1 MRDQLLQYVNL
12 LFAGTT
18 GMEDVKQEI
27 LQNTLDRYDDLIT
40 QGKSPESAY
49 RLAIS
54 GIGDLSEILA
64 GEIPDSPRVT
74 APRTSREDTA
84 IFTRL
89 MRAIAIGLYILSPI
103 PLIVLDTIGMDIFGL
118 SGTLAIIAVATV
130 ILLLFKKNQPLEAPR
145 QEAAY
150 SAQAE
155 LRKSI
160 RKLISVIGLVI
171 YLALSFVTGAWYITW
186 VIFPIIAA
194 VNGLVGA
201 IMDLLEANRYED

>member
-1 MRDQLLQYVNL
+1 MKEQLLQYVNL

-27 LQNTLDRYDDLIT
+27 LQNTLDRYDDLIA

-64 GEIPDSPRVT
+64 GEIPYSQSSVQNF
-74 APRTSREDTA
+74 ASSMEDPMLS
-84 IFTRL
+84 RL

-103 PLIVLDTIGMDIFGL
+103 PLIVLDMIGMDIFGL
-118 SGTLAIIAVATV
+118 CGTLAIVAVATV
-130 ILLLFKKNQPLEAPR
+130 LLLLFKKNSRAEAPI
-145 QEAAY
+145 QEAP
-150 SAQAE
+150 STPKTE

-160 RKLISVIGLVI
+160 KKLISAIGLVI
-171 YLALSFVTGAWYITW
+171 YLALSFTTGAWYITW

-194 VNGLVGA
+194 ANGLVQA
-201 IMDLLEANRYED
+201 ILDLLEAYNYEN